1 MHSSKSMGSAPRP
14 FSLNSNPI
22 KRGCSHSGFSLLELL
37 TSVGIAALLIT
48 IAAPS
53 FARFMANSD
62 MKIQTTA
69 LVQSLNIARQTAL
82 NQGHIV
88 QVCGLADKASVKCMS
103 RRGRNRSWT
112 DGWMLFTDI
121 NENGSFDAS
130 DEIVRVYESSGAT
143 KIVFNQNGRLRFFP
157 NGSARSAGFYIC
169 NENAKIDRR
178 IFLLHSGRTRSTD
191 TMLESRKKTCQQSK

>member
-1 MHSSKSMGSAPRP
+1 MYPSITVAYLARP
-14 FSLNSNPI
+14 VSLNSIHSTQYNAA
-22 KRGCSHSGFSLLELL
+22 SGFSLLELL
-37 TSVGIAALLIT
+37 TSVGIATLLIT

-53 FARFMANSD
+53 FARFMANND

-69 LVQSLNIARQTAL
+69 LVQSLAIARQTAL

-157 NGSARSAGFYIC
+157 NGSARSAGFYLC

-191 TMLESRKKTCQQSK
+191 TLLESRKKTCQQSK